1 MSFHV
6 LYPSMII
13 DDNKSIPSLERFYD
27 SSSNYSFIQLIREA
41 DTKDI
46 PFVLFRDKK
55 NKLRIHFYR
64 LSITDDYLR
73 FLRYFKPDLWTDDNV
88 VLLDD
93 QKKKKFGFVDY
104 KSLGL
109 IKFNEE
115 EYRFRDRDYE
125 IFETSDGSKRLLKLD
140 EIIKILKR
148 SDTENLINYITTIDP
163 VASSELKDLNWS
175 RKLGVITEIRTKTKN
190 DNPNQVFFKNL
201 SDYTDGYQDT
211 VHTAIILIKGLNP
224 DKILNKILEDFSY
237 DDFETI
243 SPELMRNLEGNSLPK
258 FVFKD
263 FKKIDDPTVNIELDK
278 QGAILNEDYNTAS
291 NFNSRKIIFALN
303 KGLITKNARGIAIVE
318 NKLRSSRPG
327 TNYMFISKKSLELR
341 KEEYQKAKEFDIF
354 DKNTDSERVKIYD
367 SEKFT
372 DFELRHVKTGTIKKV
387 HKIILYTYG
396 PEYFT
401 RLLDGESFSENLTNQ
416 LDISC
421 EHLET
426 FNLLIYCFYKIE
438 NRLIEE
444 VEKIFKSIID
454 FTKANLKV
462 FYLDWKSSPG
472 FDEYSKNISI
482 LRDFVENLNYYQLQ
496 YYLDFIKITII
507 YYYKDLSINLGQINP
522 DISNMA
528 FDLMQNLWELLD
540 ELDMLTMYYGE
551 DIGSGDAA
559 ASVSEDIGLG
569 IGYASV
575 SEDIGSVTA
584 STADKKAESTS
595 DKKAESTSDKKA
607 ESTSDKKAESTDL
620 AARLKNFIFL

>member
-1 MSFHV
+1 MSFHQ
-6 LYPSMII
+6 LHPSMII

-27 SSSNYSFIQLIREA
+27 PSSSENSFIELIREA
-41 DTKDI
+41 DDNGV

-64 LSITDDYLR
+64 LNITADYNR
-73 FLRYFKPDLWTDDNV
+73 FLNYSNPDLWTADNI

-93 QKKKKFGFVDY
+93 QKEEKLEFIDY
-104 KSLGL
+104 NSLGL
-109 IKFNEE
+109 INFNKVVHA
-115 EYRFRDRDYE
+115 EYINPDRDYE
-125 IFETSDGSKRLLKLD
+125 NFETSDGSKRLLKLD
-140 EIIKILKR
+140 KIIKILKNAR
-148 SDTENLINYITTIDP
+148 IKLINYITTYDQ
-163 VASSELKDLNWS
+163 VASIELKDKSWS
-175 RKLGVITEIRTKTKN
+175 RILGVITEIRTKTKN

-237 DDFETI
+237 DNFEKI
-243 SPELMRNLEGNSLPK
+243 SPELIRNLEGNPLPK
-258 FVFKD
+258 FVFKG
-263 FKKIDDPTVNIELDK
+263 FSSIDDATVNIELEKKRARFD
-278 QGAILNEDYNTAS
+278 LDYSNMSSFNT
-291 NFNSRKIIFALN
+291 RKIIFALN

-327 TNYMFISKKSLELR
+327 TNYMLISKKSLELR
-341 KEEYQKAKEFDIF
+341 KEEYQKATEFDIF
-354 DKNTDSERVKIYD
+354 DKNTDSERVKIFD

-372 DFELRHVKTGTIKKV
+372 DFELKHVKTGTIKKV

-396 PEYFT
+396 PEYFRT
-401 RLLDGESFSENLTNQ
+401 LLDSSSFSENLTNQ
-416 LDISC
+416 ADINC

-426 FNLLIYCFYKIE
+426 FNLLIYCYYKIE

-462 FYLDWKSSPG
+462 FYLDWSSSPG

-496 YYLDFIKITII
+496 YYLDYIKITII

-522 DISNMA
+522 DISNMT
-528 FDLMQNLWELLD
+528 FDFMQDLWELLD
-540 ELDMLTMYYGE
+540 ELDLLTMYYGE
-551 DIGSGDAA
+551 DEADTGSGA
-559 ASVSEDIGLG
+559 ASVSGDIGSG
-569 IGYASV
+569 AAAV
-575 SEDIGSVTA
+575 SEDIGSVTV
-584 STADKKAESTS
+584 
-595 DKKAESTSDKKA
+595 
-607 ESTSDKKAESTDL
+607 STSDKKAESTDL